1 MLQKVQSTSNTIRDK
16 IAKIKWKKVNGEI
29 DSEDE
34 SYQLSKIFDGDL

>member
-1 MLQKVQSTSNTIRDK
+1 MAKIKDRQERTDK

-34 SYQLSKIFDGDL
+34 SY